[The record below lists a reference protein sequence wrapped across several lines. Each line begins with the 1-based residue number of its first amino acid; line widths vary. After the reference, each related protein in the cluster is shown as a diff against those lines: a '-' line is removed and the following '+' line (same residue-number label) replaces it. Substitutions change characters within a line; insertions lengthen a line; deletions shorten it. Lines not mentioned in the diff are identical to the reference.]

1 MSRFTRT
8 RLPRRLL
15 LLLLLLLPPDGM
27 TTLAQ
32 PLRLS
37 SLLNTVD
44 DAHPRIRAA
53 LAEIDV
59 QRGRKLQAIAPPAP
73 RLTFHEEEIPSGEA
87 LGAGAQRIWQLS
99 QEFDL
104 PLLVGARGAMYGH
117 LERAAEYQL
126 SVARAMVRAEI
137 IDRYATWH
145 ARLRQYV
152 LLEENQR
159 LAADFARTARL
170 RHDAGESSAL
180 EAARARAEEASARI
194 ARDQARRSLEEAAA
208 ALAIATARDIPS
220 DVAAMPDSLDPA
232 ELLRRLPSS
241 EEAMLAPSADAY
253 RSASGES
260 ATAAGESATAAGE
273 SATAAGE
280 SATAAGESA
289 TAAGNRETSPL
300 LRSLREERD
309 AARSNASWRWMEFL
323 PRFEASWFH
332 QDFKH
337 LGPHWGAE
345 LTASL
350 PLWFIL
356 DTRGSMIEHDAMARQ
371 AEARYERAAIEIERD
386 VRLARRTLATAAAN
400 MRAYTDALILEAR
413 HIADAADIGYDSGEV
428 GYMEYLSARQ
438 AVNAITI
445 GYHDALAELY
455 RAVARY
461 ELVSGIHILE

>member
-8 RLPRRLL
+8 RLPRPLLL

-37 SLLNTVD
+37 TLLNTVD
-44 DAHPRIRAA
+44 DAHPRIRTA

-87 LGAGAQRIWQLS
+87 LGTGAQRIWQLS

-145 ARLRQYV
+145 ACLRQYV

-159 LAADFARTARL
+159 LAAEFARTARL

-194 ARDQARRSLEEAAA
+194 VRDQARRSLEEAAA
-208 ALAIATARDIPS
+208 ALALATARDIPS

-241 EEAMLAPSADAY
+241 EEAKLAPSADAY
-253 RSASGES
+253 RSA
-260 ATAAGESATAAGE
+260 AGESATAAGK
-273 SATAAGE
+273 
-280 SATAAGESA
+280 
-289 TAAGNRETSPL
+289 RETSPL

-323 PRFEASWFH
+323 PRFEASWLH

-350 PLWFIL
+350 PLWFFL
-356 DTRGSMIEHDAMARQ
+356 DTRGSIIEHDAMARQ
-371 AEARYERAAIEIERD
+371 AEARYERAAIEIDRD
-386 VRLARRTLATAAAN
+386 VRIARRALATAASK
-400 MRAYTDALILEAR
+400 MHAYTDALVLEAR
-413 HIADAADIGYDSGEV
+413 RIAHAADIGYDSGEV